1 MQRLLLRQLHH
12 VPAVREDE
20 RAQAGRRRRPPPG
33 REGRVHMKQGAR
45 PVVTVTGG
53 EHCTLIGA
61 GVLPLL
67 LLLLLQLL
75 QLQL

>member
-1 MQRLLLRQLHH
+1 
-12 VPAVREDE
+12 
-20 RAQAGRRRRPPPG
+20 
-33 REGRVHMKQGAR
+33 MKQGAR

-67 LLLLLQLL
+67 LLLQLQLLLQLL
-75 QLQL
+75 QLLLQLQRQQPPVSTEVSS